1 MILGLN
7 EPSWN
12 LSHLTISVKLY
23 EGIMTTITRS
33 IIDVTPSLSEPTQ
46 MAFEK
51 TIIKGQEHHSV
62 H

>member
-1 MILGLN
+1 
-7 EPSWN
+7 
-12 LSHLTISVKLY
+12 
-23 EGIMTTITRS
+23 MTTITRS